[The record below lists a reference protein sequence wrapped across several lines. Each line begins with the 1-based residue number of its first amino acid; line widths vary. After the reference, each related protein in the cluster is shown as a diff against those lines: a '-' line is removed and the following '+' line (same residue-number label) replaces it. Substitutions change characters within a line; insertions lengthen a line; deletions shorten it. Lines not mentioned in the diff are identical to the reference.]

1 MNRVRERPA
10 FASQITFG
18 ELAEDIFTGE
28 GERTN
33 SNTDDTDR
41 PGKLAVVDDSP
52 LALNMK
58 DLDMHESILVPI
70 DGSQAADAG
79 LAFALDLATALKSR
93 LVLLHVVDVEPLF
106 LQSAGDFKEHRDT
119 LREYGNEL
127 LAKAAVTAQDR
138 GLAVSYALHE
148 TIESNAASIIV
159 AEAISRECCLIVL
172 GTHGRHPLSE
182 LLLGRDAELV
192 LRDSAVPVL
201 FVRATRAS
209 DAAPGLHGSSSRPM
223 RDAHA

>member
-1 MNRVRERPA
+1 MPENPA
-10 FASQITFG
+10 FASQITFD
-18 ELAEDIFTGE
+18 ERANDTFTAEGGRPRLHIDHTDLPADFTAISGS
-28 GERTN
+28 RLVP
-33 SNTDDTDR
+33 D
-41 PGKLAVVDDSP
+41 
-52 LALNMK
+52 MK
-58 DLDMHESILVPI
+58 EFEMHESILVPI

-79 LAFALDLATALKSR
+79 LAFALNLAMALKSR

-106 LQSAGDFKEHRDT
+106 LQTAADFKQHRDS

-138 GLAVSYALHE
+138 GLAVSYSLHE

-159 AEAISRECCLIVL
+159 AEAMSRGCCLIVL
-172 GTHGRHPLSE
+172 GTHGRRQLSK

-209 DAAPGLHGSSSRPM
+209 DAAPGLHGSHAM
-223 RDAHA
+223 KEAHP